1 VRELIA
7 RRLHSDESGVTMVI
21 VALCLIALIG
31 MLVLV
36 VDVGGLLWNRRAM
49 VNASDAAALAA
60 AKSCVLPN
68 GTGPGTETYPN
79 GLLGAEHA
87 ADDYA
92 SQNAS
97 GADISGTN
105 IINISS
111 GCDSQPSGY
120 VTVEY
125 GANQQLFFAGIFG
138 KGQGHVTTQATA
150 IWGPAGE
157 ANPLPLVVYSNM
169 FNDCKLQ
176 QDANPD
182 TLCHIWEDNNNTDGS
197 QNGFGFLDLR
207 RDSGSPRQYGW
218 DTQNP
223 SANCTNPGSDI
234 KNWISNYP
242 DPGVGDLPVHYPSPT
257 LVCLASGGKSS
268 AFGNDQKKDGP
279 LYDLIDDDD
288 SVDHNDQEDVL
299 FFPLNRCDANTPATF
314 GQVDKNGNFV
324 PCSQTPNQYDIVG
337 FVALKLEAIFTP
349 NEAAGGGGACNSDVT
364 ILQGANPTVSFSI
377 TGLSA
382 NGGSLCP
389 TTTPDALNP
398 SPTIAKVHSNGP
410 NGPGPDPVKCSS
422 APIAFPASCDYFYSS
437 GSITWYR
444 SGPATEGQDFRISFG
459 WQTAG
464 PCGVPP
470 AGNTNNAGH
479 CLSVKIVKVQVGGG
493 GAGEGDPS
501 SNVRAVKLCDPN
513 YGGSCAPIAVP
524 KP

>member
-1 VRELIA
+1 VRDLIA
-7 RRLHSDESGVTMVI
+7 RRLHNDESGVTMVI
-21 VALCLIALIG
+21 VALCLIALVG

-60 AKSCVLPN
+60 AKSCVLPT
-68 GTGPGTETYPN
+68 GTGVGTDTYPA
-79 GLLGAEHA
+79 GIAGAEQA

-92 SQNAS
+92 HQNSS
-97 GADISGTN
+97 GADTSAPN
-105 IINISS
+105 IISS
-111 GCDSQPSGY
+111 NGCDSSASGY

-169 FNDCKLQ
+169 FQDCKL
-176 QDANPD
+176 D
-182 TLCHIWEDNNNTDGS
+182 TESDPNTVCHIWEDNNNTDGS

-207 RDSGSPRQYGW
+207 KDPGSPRQYGW

-223 SANCTNPGSDI
+223 SATCANAGSDI
-234 KNWISNYP
+234 KGWIDNYP
-242 DPGVGDLPVHYPSPT
+242 DPGVGDLPVHFPNPT
-257 LVCLASGGKSS
+257 FVCLASGGKSS
-268 AFGNDQKKDGP
+268 AFGNDNKKDGP

-288 SVDHNDQEDVL
+288 SVDHNDQEDIL
-299 FFPLNRCDANTPATF
+299 FFPLNRCDQNIPATF
-314 GQVDKNGNFV
+314 GQVDKSGNFV

-337 FVALKLEAIFTP
+337 FVALKLINIYTP
-349 NEAAGGGGACNSDVT
+349 NEAQGGGGTCTSDVT
-364 ILQGANPTVSFSI
+364 ISQGANETVPFPI

-382 NGGSLCP
+382 NGGSACP
-389 TTTPDALNP
+389 TTMPDAVGP
-398 SPTIAKVHSNGP
+398 GPTIVKVHSSGP
-410 NGPGPDPVKCSS
+410 NGPGPDPVQCST
-422 APIAFPASCDYFYSS
+422 APLSVPASCDYFYSN
-437 GSITWYR
+437 GTITWYR

-479 CLSVKIVKVQVGGG
+479 CLAVKIVKVQVGGG

-501 SNVRAVKLCDPN
+501 SNLRAVKLCDPN
-513 YGGSCAPIAVP
+513 YAGSCAPLSVP

>member
-1 VRELIA
+1 VRDLIA
-7 RRLHSDESGVTMVI
+7 RRLHNDESGVTMVI

-60 AKSCVLPN
+60 AKSCVLPT
-68 GTGPGTETYPN
+68 GTGVGTDIYPA
-79 GLLGAEHA
+79 GITGAEQA

-92 SQNAS
+92 RENSS
-97 GADISGTN
+97 GADTPAQN
-105 IINISS
+105 IISS
-111 GCDSQPSGY
+111 NGCDSSASGY

-150 IWGPAGE
+150 IWGPAGQ
-157 ANPLPLVVYSNM
+157 ANPVPLVVYSNM
-169 FNDCKLQ
+169 FQDCKL
-176 QDANPD
+176 D
-182 TLCHIWEDNNNTDGS
+182 TETDPNTVCHIWEDNNNTSGS

-207 RDSGSPRQYGW
+207 RDSGSPRQFGW

-234 KNWISNYP
+234 KNWINNYP
-242 DPGVGDLPVHYPSPT
+242 DPAVGDLPVHYPNPT
-257 LVCLASGGKSS
+257 LVCLVSGGKSA
-268 AFGNDQKKDGP
+268 AFGNDVKKDGP
-279 LYDLIDDDD
+279 LYNLIDDDD

-299 FFPLNRCDANTPATF
+299 FFPLNRCDPQTPATF

-324 PCSQTPNQYDIVG
+324 PCSDTPNQYNIVG
-337 FVALKLEAIFTP
+337 FVALKLINIYTPKEAQ
-349 NEAAGGGGACNSDVT
+349 GGGGSCMSDVT
-364 ILQGANPTVSFSI
+364 ILQGANETVSYPI
-377 TGLSA
+377 TGLTP
-382 NGGSLCP
+382 NGGSSCP
-389 TTTPDALNP
+389 TTLPDAV
-398 SPTIAKVHSNGP
+398 SPTPTIVKVHNNGP
-410 NGPGPDPVKCSS
+410 NGPGPQPVQCSS
-422 APIAFPASCDYFYSS
+422 APLSVPAGCDYFYSN
-437 GSITWYR
+437 GNITWYR

-470 AGNTNNAGH
+470 PGNLNNAGH
-479 CLSVKIVKVQVGGG
+479 CLAVKIVNVQVGGG
-493 GAGEGDPS
+493 GPGEGDPS
-501 SNVRAVKLCDPN
+501 SNIRAVKLCDPN
-513 YGGSCAPIAVP
+513 YQGSCAPISVP